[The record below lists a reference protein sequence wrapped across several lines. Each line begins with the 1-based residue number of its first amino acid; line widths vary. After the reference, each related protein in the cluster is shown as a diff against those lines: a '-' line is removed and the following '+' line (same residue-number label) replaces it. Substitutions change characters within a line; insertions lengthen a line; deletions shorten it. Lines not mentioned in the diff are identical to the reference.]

1 MVDDH
6 RVGGRKRLLRCT
18 KPSPPDRVETPNEV
32 SGNSGA
38 AHNALCEPLG
48 PARERGKG
56 GCGPRADHSGT
67 VSPAHNHHRGRT
79 SLKGKSP
86 IDRVPNLPGQ
96 NTFNH
101 PPSLGPPRAEQHQV
115 ATAQI
120 RSRAERPGGASA
132 DDALS
137 CLCASESSVSGGTT
151 SSRSCRPEAM
161 LRTI

>member
-1 MVDDH
+1 MT
-6 RVGGRKRLLRCT
+6 GT
-18 KPSPPDRVETPNEV
+18 ETPWFYRRAGWLTTTGSEV
-32 SGNSGA
+32 ENAYDA
-38 AHNALCEPLG
+38 ARNRLPRPGRDTERSVGKLRGGSNNALCEPLG
-48 PARERGKG
+48 PARER
-56 GCGPRADHSGT
+56 
-67 VSPAHNHHRGRT
+67 
-79 SLKGKSP
+79 
-86 IDRVPNLPGQ
+86 NLPGQ

-101 PPSLGPPRAEQHQV
+101 PPALGPPRAEQHKV

-137 CLCASESSVSGGTT
+137 CLCASDSSVFGGTT

>member
-1 MVDDH
+1 
-6 RVGGRKRLLRCT
+6 
-18 KPSPPDRVETPNEV
+18 V

-38 AHNALCEPLG
+38 AQTTPCASHWDPPASAAKAAAVRGLITVALSH
-48 PARERGKG
+48 R
-56 GCGPRADHSGT
+56 H
-67 VSPAHNHHRGRT
+67 HNHHRGRT

-101 PPSLGPPRAEQHQV
+101 PPALGPPRAEQHKV

-137 CLCASESSVSGGTT
+137 CLCASDSSVFGGTT